1 MAMLAMIPFKKTLL
15 IIIGAAAV
23 TTGAFWIFG
32 GDREPIPELTGLPEL
47 VYSRVADEVASQ
59 VVIPDQKIIFV
70 PAFKGVTGDP
80 DNALRARIN
89 DRLKDL
95 GARPLIPMEEMSE
108 GSGWLEEQ
116 GAEAESLIDWAWL
129 ASVLTKQN
137 KKEDRPSVVL
147 LGKMELTDDEER
159 LRVNLD
165 WIQVD
170 QKAKGILKGETST
183 HEVAKS
189 WFSGDYQKIRISESS
204 RFFRLGLWTLLLIVP
219 ALVGTPLMRR
229 VINDESNLAN
239 GMMVLAFALP
249 GALAGWVLTA
259 YGSGWWGGTVTLIA
273 VLVSAAFSF
282 VYCTIIDARR

>member
-1 MAMLAMIPFKKTLL
+1 MMAMLAMIPFKKTLL
-15 IIIGAAAV
+15 IIIGVAAV

-59 VVIPDQKIIFV
+59 VVIPDGKTIFV
-70 PAFKGVTGDP
+70 PAFAGDP
-80 DNALRARIN
+80 DNALRARIRECLL
-89 DRLKDL
+89 DR

-108 GSGWLEEQ
+108 GSGWLEDE
-116 GAEAESLIDWAWL
+116 GDEAESLIDWAWVK
-129 ASVLTKQN
+129 SVLTRQK
-137 KKEDRPSVVL
+137 KKEDRSSVVL
-147 LGKMELTDDEER
+147 LGKMELTDDDER

-170 QKAKGILKGETST
+170 HKAKGILKGETSTT

-189 WFSGDYQKIRISESS
+189 WFSGDYQKIRISEMS
-204 RFFRLGLWTLLLIVP
+204 RFFRLALWTLLLIVP
-219 ALVGTPLMRR
+219 AFAGTPVIRR
-229 VINDESNLAN
+229 VLKDESNLVNAA
-239 GMMVLAFALP
+239 MVLAFALP

-282 VYCTIIDARR
+282 MYCTIIEARR